1 MPKNYSTIIENDFVG
16 DSNMYMYVS
25 GLQFF
30 LQISLHL
37 EPECINKESIV
48 LFVYILY
55 ILRNELLNSIPT
67 NDNNVKFTSIS

>member
-48 LFVYILY
+48 LFFIFYTF
-55 ILRNELLNSIPT
+55 RET
-67 NDNNVKFTSIS
+67 NDNYVKSTSIS